1 MKNYDVYFELYGK
14 KMKATI
20 LAESE
25 VAARE
30 AIKNKI
36 TFHKVV
42 LKAKDEFNDV
52 IDMMDAFINGLGGE
66 KK

>member
-1 MKNYDVYFELYGK
+1 MRNYDVYFEIYGN

-25 VAARE
+25 VAAKE

-36 TFHKVV
+36 AFHKVV
-42 LKAKDEFNDV
+42 LKPKDDFNDV
-52 IDMMDAFINGLGGE
+52 IDMMDAFINGLGG
-66 KK
+66 KKK